1 MADPCMIGVVVM
13 LVVHLLTLVAIG
25 RSRAEWRQLA
35 DEVQRDRKRMVRNG

>member
-1 MADPCMIGVVVM
+1 MGDPCIVGVAVM
-13 LVVHLLTLVAIG
+13 LVVHLLTLAAIA

>member
-13 LVVHLLTLVAIG
+13 LVVHLLTLTAIA
-25 RSRAEWRQLA
+25 RSRAEWRRLA